1 MSYWDEVTRSLATR
15 TWGILAMPD
24 INPRLGWSTS
34 LHHLD
39 VVGNSMVPQ
48 SPRREV
54 DSVDIDLPLQ
64 AGRTGGIAI
73 QKEVTFHKNSRFFVK
88 YTSLQT
94 VFSWLVFCTC
104 DMPYQFGCVVPRQ
117 DSNTCRAKAGKT
129 RENWKISS
137 GAFCAK
143 TYETVKQTVC
153 CFACWPECSF
163 CLGRLSLEHL
173 LEKAVLPGARAFVC
187 TAGAYCTCRS
197 T

>member
-1 MSYWDEVTRSLATR
+1 
-15 TWGILAMPD
+15 MPD

-94 VFSWLVFCTC
+94 VFS
-104 DMPYQFGCVVPRQ
+104 
-117 DSNTCRAKAGKT
+117 
-129 RENWKISS
+129 
-137 GAFCAK
+137 
-143 TYETVKQTVC
+143 
-153 CFACWPECSF
+153 
-163 CLGRLSLEHL
+163 
-173 LEKAVLPGARAFVC
+173 
-187 TAGAYCTCRS
+187 
-197 T
+197 